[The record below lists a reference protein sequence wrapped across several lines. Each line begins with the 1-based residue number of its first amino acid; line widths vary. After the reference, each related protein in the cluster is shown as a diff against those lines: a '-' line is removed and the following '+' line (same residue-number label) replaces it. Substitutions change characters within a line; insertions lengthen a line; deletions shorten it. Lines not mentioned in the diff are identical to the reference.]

1 MYEKFY
7 ISFVKFI
14 LYFTGIRAFY
24 LAGSPNTNEID
35 SVTFNLNNGSVIVF
49 KLYCEVHRNMTF
61 RWGCMLERQNKV
73 YTVKAI
79 FDDSMDES
87 LTQYNTVRVFMI
99 SSVLFLFDYK
109 IVFKVLV
116 DCFLDLIHKETAAL
130 KK

>member
-24 LAGSPNTNEID
+24 LAGSPNTDEID
-35 SVTFNLNNGSVIVF
+35 SVSFHLSNNSVIVF

-61 RWGCMLERQNKV
+61 RWGHMQERENKI
-73 YTVKAI
+73 YTLKVI
-79 FDDSMDES
+79 FDESMDES

-99 SSVLFLFDYK
+99 SSVLFLFDCK
-109 IVFKVLV
+109 IIFKVLV